1 MKKQV
6 GSLIAITLIATSLSI
21 PANAAV
27 KAGST
32 CKSKGLVSNYQGKK
46 YTCIKSGKKFVW
58 DKGVVIPKPV
68 VQVAPVASATP
79 TPSASPTPSP
89 TVEVV
94 PTFPTSFKD
103 LEANFEGIAYSAW
116 SDVQAN
122 IKKFPEAK
130 TKVSLLFGPNTPK
143 RYSDEIT
150 DKMVLLGSRA
160 MGNVTQPSEVKF
172 YSFNK
177 ADVNWGK
184 ENATKYSSPFR
195 LGESLAQQAEQL
207 CSREDCDGAFTNYA
221 SGIGL
226 VLVGVSTPV
235 TRYGDQAR
243 FNGQNDLHEYVHA
256 VQGIIFANKT
266 SEPPPVMMPCW
277 YSEGQPQA
285 VSILTSAATM
295 KDYLKLRTDWMKMF
309 RWPFPDKS
317 PQTIEKFLA
326 DNMKVPCPGSTNSL
340 NYTVGFITMETLI
353 SIGGIDKSFDLLKK
367 IADGKTFAAAF
378 ESEYQISWAEAAPIM
393 SRIVSKAFTQALK

>member
-58 DKGVVIPKPV
+58 DKGVLIPKPV
-68 VQVAPVASATP
+68 VQAAPEVSSTP

-89 TVEVV
+89 IVEVI

-103 LEANFEGIAYSAW
+103 LEESSLGIPYSAW
-116 SDVQAN
+116 ADVQAN
-122 IKKFPEAK
+122 IKKFPEPK
-130 TKVSLLFGPNTPK
+130 TKISMFFGPNTPK
-143 RYSDEIT
+143 RYPVEVT
-150 DKMVLLGSRA
+150 EKMVLLGSRA
-160 MGNVTQPSEVKF
+160 MGNIPQPSEVKF
-172 YSFNK
+172 YSFIK
-177 ADVNWGK
+177 GDVPW
-184 ENATKYSSPFR
+184 AQDIASTYTTPFN
-195 LGESLAQQAEQL
+195 LGESFPQQAEKL
-207 CSREDCDGAFTNYA
+207 CAGEDCDGAVTNYA

-235 TRYGDQAR
+235 TRYGDLAR

-256 VQGIIFANKT
+256 VQGIIFANKMKK
-266 SEPPPVMMPCW
+266 PPPTLMPCW

-285 VSILTSAATM
+285 VSILTSATSM
-295 KDYLKLRTDWMKMF
+295 QDYLKLRKDWMKNN
-309 RWPFPDKS
+309 RWPLPDSS
-317 PQTIEKFLA
+317 PSTIEKFLA

-353 SIGGIDKSFDLLKK
+353 SIGGIDKSFDLLKR
-367 IADGKTFAAAF
+367 IADGISFEAAF
-378 ESEYQISWAEAAPIM
+378 ESEYQVSWAQAAPVI
-393 SRIVSKAFTQALK
+393 SRIVSSAFMQARK